1 MSHFW
6 LVSVAIGAWLT
17 VDSLPLAFALVLP
30 YKRHASLLRELLIML
45 KALWLC
51 WNASCGC
58 SELDALTLRR
68 VSPCLVNE
76 RCVSLSWSCSLASR
90 LPCAARTRLLGIG
103 ILRQMSLIDACSIP
117 PKTGP
122 TGPFKIVTW
131 RLWSSPVSP
140 DLDFV
145 WSAIE
150 S

>member
-30 YKRHASLLRELLIML
+30 YKRHASWLRELLIM
-45 KALWLC
+45 KRPC
-51 WNASCGC
+51 CYASCGC
-58 SELDALTLRR
+58 LELDALTLRG

-76 RCVSLSWSCSLASR
+76 RCDSLWSCSLASR

-131 RLWSSPVSP
+131 RLWSSPVSRIWTSFGQ
-140 DLDFV
+140 LLK
-145 WSAIE
+145 AK
-150 S
+150 